1 MSYSEELKNAA
12 KVLAKQGKA
21 FVTINLVP
29 YANDLDFPRDPP
41 SCRVTVTARDPGDN
55 NRVVQTES
63 ADIPTTKSPYVLVVE
78 IKVQTTVKS
87 LGRFVGFPQYRAL
100 NIDVRADPIGGYE
113 QWYDVD
119 SSVKDLVVKVGSTE
133 SRNVSLKPKYE
144 GSRLEK
150 PDNLLKKKV
159 LPRPPEA

>member
-1 MSYSEELKNAA
+1 M
-12 KVLAKQGKA
+12 
-21 FVTINLVP
+21 
-29 YANDLDFPRDPP
+29 
-41 SCRVTVTARDPGDN
+41 
-55 NRVVQTES
+55 
-63 ADIPTTKSPYVLVVE
+63 
-78 IKVQTTVKS
+78 QTTVKS

-100 NIDVRADPIGGYE
+100 NIDVRADTIGGYE